1 MEDVR
6 RDDEKNHRISITQ
19 IEKKISDATNEYK
32 VLKVKDKE
40 KEQEIKLN
48 VMKIKE
54 LKRQIPHNKLRPMRG
69 FRKNSTG
76 AALSSGSPP
85 AHQNSRNSNI
95 GRQDTVKRHATVVR

>member
-1 MEDVR
+1 MENVK
-6 RDDEKNHRISITQ
+6 RDDEKDHRISITR
-19 IEKKISDATNEYK
+19 IEKKISDATDEYK
-32 VLKVKDKE
+32 VLKVKNKE

-54 LKRQIPHNKLRPMRG
+54 LKKQIPHNKLRPMRG

-85 AHQNSRNSNI
+85 VYQNSRNSNT
-95 GRQDTVKRHATVVR
+95 GRQNTEKRHATVVR